1 MSKQSKQI
9 LLVGNPNVGKSSIFN
24 ILCNRKQKTGNYAGV
39 TVSSSSGNYIFNEE
53 TVTVIDL
60 PGSYSIYPSSEDEK
74 VFSNYLI
81 EKKEEYSGIV
91 YILDALSLKRGLLML
106 QQIQDLNIPILLV
119 INQID
124 EAKKRGI
131 EIDFSLLEKK
141 LNLKIFQTNA
151 KKNIGIEELKKGIYE
166 NDFLCSEEKTFT
178 IPKEHLH
185 LFENQ
190 NSYEDWVKI
199 ASGELSEKSINPKR
213 LQTQETIRR
222 YQEINKILE
231 NVILKKKQYKE
242 LFTEKLDKILVHK
255 FWGYVIFGIML
266 TFIFQSVYIL
276 AEYPK
281 GWIEDFF
288 DFLGNY
294 SAEHIPPGPLNSL
307 VSKGIIPGIGG
318 VLPFAPQIGILLY
331 FLFLLEDSGYMA
343 RVVFLMDCFL
353 RPFGLNGKSI
363 VPIVSGTACAIPA
376 IMASRNIENPKERLL
391 TILVTPFMTCTARL
405 PIYTIIIELV
415 IPNKY
420 FLGFI
425 GYKASVLMFMYLLG
439 FLMSIG
445 AAFVL
450 KITMK
455 TKEKS
460 FLIMDLPN
468 YKVPLWKKD
477 LKLTLDKIWAF
488 ISGAGKTIFAISI
501 ILWFLGYF
509 GPKQKPGDQYFS
521 SNVELKNSYLALMGK
536 KFEPIVAPIGYD
548 WKMGVGI
555 ITSFAARESFVGT
568 LSLLY
573 GLDGDIKTDED
584 MGKIESKMMN
594 DIKPNGEK
602 VFNLA
607 RGFSILIFYAFAMQ
621 CISTIAVVYQETK
634 SRKWTIIQLFGMTGI
649 AYISSYLVYQ
659 FFKIFF

>member
-1 MSKQSKQI
+1 MLKQSKQI

-39 TVSSSSGNYIFNEE
+39 TVSSSSGHYIFHDEE
-53 TVTVIDL
+53 VTVIDL
-60 PGSYSIYPSSEDEK
+60 PGSYSVYPSSKDEK
-74 VFSNYLI
+74 IFSDYLI
-81 EKKEEYSGIV
+81 EKKEMYAGIV
-91 YILDALSLKRGLLML
+91 YILDALSLKRGLLL
-106 QQIQDLNIPILLV
+106 LRQIQDLKIPILLV
-119 INQID
+119 VNQID

-131 EIDFSLLEKK
+131 EINFALLEKK

-151 KKNIGIEELKKGIYE
+151 KKNIGIEELKKGIDD
-166 NDFLCSEEKTFT
+166 NNFLIEKKNIFN
-178 IPKEHLH
+178 IPKEHFH
-185 LFENQ
+185 LLGKQ
-190 NSYEDWVKI
+190 NSYENWMKI
-199 ASGELSEKSINPKR
+199 ASGVIDDKSINPKR

-222 YQEINKILE
+222 YQEINQILDGI
-231 NVILKKKQYKE
+231 ILKKKQYKE

-255 FWGYVIFGIML
+255 FWGYLIFGVML

-294 SAEHIPPGPLNSL
+294 TAENLPQGPLNSL

-343 RVVFLMDCFL
+343 RVVFLMDRFL

-363 VPIVSGTACAIPA
+363 VPLVSGTACAIPA

-405 PIYTIIIELV
+405 PIYTIIIDLV
-415 IPNKY
+415 IPDKY
-420 FLGFI
+420 FFGFI
-425 GYKASVLMFMYLLG
+425 GYKALVLMFMYLLG

-468 YKVPLWKKD
+468 YKIPLWKKD
-477 LKLTLDKIWAF
+477 LKLTWDKIKSF

-509 GPKQKPGDQYFS
+509 GPKQKPNDQYFS
-521 SNVELKNSYLALMGK
+521 SNVELKNSYLALIGK
-536 KFEPIVAPIGYD
+536 KFEPIVSPIGYD

-573 GLDGDIKTDED
+573 GLDGDVKTDED
-584 MGKIESKMMN
+584 MRKIESKMKN
-594 DIKPNGEK
+594 DIKPDGEK

-607 RGFSILIFYAFAMQ
+607 TGFSILIFYAFAMQ

-634 SRKWTIIQLFGMTGI
+634 SKKWTIIQLFGMTGL
-649 AYISSYLVYQ
+649 AYISSFIIYQ